1 MLNTSF
7 NTYPNVIDAQIR
19 QVMRENYNSFEK
31 EAVEKCNEEIN
42 RTFRP
47 KFNREISRLQTE
59 TNKQD
64 MVNLL
69 TTLKDAY
76 SQAGLVQDSKVLEA
90 QIRKLDVEA

>member
-47 KFNREISRLQTE
+47 KFNR
-59 TNKQD
+59 
-64 MVNLL
+64 
-69 TTLKDAY
+69 
-76 SQAGLVQDSKVLEA
+76 
-90 QIRKLDVEA
+90 

>member
-1 MLNTSF
+1 MS
-7 NTYPNVIDAQIR
+7 IA
-19 QVMRENYNSFEK
+19 S
-31 EAVEKCNEEIN
+31 
-42 RTFRP
+42 
-47 KFNREISRLQTE
+47 EISRLQTE

-76 SQAGLVQDSKVLEA
+76 SQAGLEQDSKVLEA